1 MTEIDDDLEIRLV
14 RLERQITLVTRFVAV
29 AISLAIAAMT
39 EMIVARLTGS
49 DLLGIIA
56 TMAAL
61 VLCGRL
67 LSRELESIEEP
78 FLRMLERQRVAE
90 AAAFNLQEHHT
101 LSRR

>member
-1 MTEIDDDLEIRLV
+1 MTEVDDELEIRLV
-14 RLERQITLVTRFVAV
+14 RLERQITLVTRFVTV

-56 TMAAL
+56 TMAAI
-61 VLCGRL
+61 VLCGWL

-78 FLRMLERQRVAE
+78 FLKMLERQRAAE
-90 AAAFNLQEHHT
+90 AAAFGGRE
-101 LSRR
+101 